1 MANLVWTM
9 AITERHAQRLE
20 RTAARPDE
28 RVPAVIEFKNVT
40 KTFESGDVGLKE
52 ATFSIRRG
60 EFVFLVGQTGSG
72 KSTLMRLIIKEHEA
86 TTGSIHVAGRDLTD
100 IDH

>member
-1 MANLVWTM
+1 MANLERM

-40 KTFESGDVGLKE
+40 KTFESGTW
-52 ATFSIRRG
+52 A
-60 EFVFLVGQTGSG
+60 
-72 KSTLMRLIIKEHEA
+72 
-86 TTGSIHVAGRDLTD
+86 
-100 IDH
+100 